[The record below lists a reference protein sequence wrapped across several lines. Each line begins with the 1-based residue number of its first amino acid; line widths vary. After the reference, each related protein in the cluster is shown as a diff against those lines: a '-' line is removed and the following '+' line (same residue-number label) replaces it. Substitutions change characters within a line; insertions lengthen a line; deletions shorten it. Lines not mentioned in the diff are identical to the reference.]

1 MLALA
6 ADCTPPQRLLSI
18 ADDAVPAILILKA
31 PDVGQASCLPVRAAS
46 SRPFRGWKPREPAGW
61 KPAHTK
67 VGIADAVRLTQN
79 AKDKHRLVRIWEN
92 GAGREQKAGV
102 GGQIIVA

>member
-1 MLALA
+1 
-6 ADCTPPQRLLSI
+6 
-18 ADDAVPAILILKA
+18 
-31 PDVGQASCLPVRAAS
+31 
-46 SRPFRGWKPREPAGW
+46 
-61 KPAHTK
+61 

-79 AKDKHRLVRIWEN
+79 AKDKHRLVRIWEH